1 MKKAR
6 KALAVITS
14 LVMFACASLAA
25 MSTDAAVVTDN
36 TRSEFDSGEETVDVR
51 ILFNFDAKIL
61 DRVKS
66 EAHQKAEEL
75 SKEYYDSLDVL
86 KYTESERLSMQR
98 EYFNVSY
105 ERLSKE
111 LPEKAKKD
119 LAKPVLEDIGVD
131 ITEDIEYPNY
141 GLILCKLNKEQLSK
155 AEKSDIIKSVS
166 IDKDWNNE
174 NYIGSP
180 SIYPVIT
187 GTTTTGANTTYTT
200 STTTAAAAT
209 TEIPDKPKLTAV
221 VLSIS
226 DTTMLLK
233 PDKGSD
239 YFNICDRFILARKEM
254 SNDVT
259 PTVGMKL
266 EITHSGAFLTTYPS
280 RFGKVEN
287 VSVVSDVPAV
297 TKGDTNCDDQV
308 DMADAVLI
316 MQALANPDKY
326 GEKANGYGRL
336 TALGKL
342 NGDMNG
348 DGLTVGDAQAIQKK
362 LLGLSENEQSEES
375 LIGRTYVY
383 EKEGAGGPFTL
394 TLNDNGKFA
403 CYEGSILSYM
413 SAGTWELNGDI
424 VELASPP
431 DESPEQTVYLKV
443 EGSDLVYIG
452 EKSDNFTNVKVQD
465 GEKFTDTKI
474 RSKVDW
480 YDDYMFS
487 LKKDTDWS
495 RKNSNLSAVIK
506 DTDELKNYLEQF
518 CSEKVMSDYLD
529 KYDDSF
535 FKDNVLFMKWIFQGS
550 GSAGPVYMVNVTM
563 QPKGLCMFIMYNGLL
578 DGDDMASACLAQV
591 IVPKESYD
599 DSKEYKWVGYNVTI

>member
-1 MKKAR
+1 M
-6 KALAVITS
+6 I
-14 LVMFACASLAA
+14 
-25 MSTDAAVVTDN
+25 
-36 TRSEFDSGEETVDVR
+36 
-51 ILFNFDAKIL
+51 IL
-61 DRVKS
+61 
-66 EAHQKAEEL
+66 Q
-75 SKEYYDSLDVL
+75 
-86 KYTESERLSMQR
+86 
-98 EYFNVSY
+98 
-105 ERLSKE
+105 
-111 LPEKAKKD
+111 
-119 LAKPVLEDIGVD
+119 
-131 ITEDIEYPNY
+131 
-141 GLILCKLNKEQLSK
+141 
-155 AEKSDIIKSVS
+155 S
-166 IDKDWNNE
+166 I
-174 NYIGSP
+174 
-180 SIYPVIT
+180 
-187 GTTTTGANTTYTT
+187 
-200 STTTAAAAT
+200 
-209 TEIPDKPKLTAV
+209 
-221 VLSIS
+221 
-226 DTTMLLK
+226 
-233 PDKGSD
+233 
-239 YFNICDRFILARKEM
+239 
-254 SNDVT
+254 
-259 PTVGMKL
+259 
-266 EITHSGAFLTTYPS
+266 
-280 RFGKVEN
+280 
-287 VSVVSDVPAV
+287 
-297 TKGDTNCDDQV
+297 
-308 DMADAVLI
+308 
-316 MQALANPDKY
+316 ANPDKY

-424 VELASPP
+424 VKLASPP
-431 DESPEQTVYLKV
+431 DESPEKTVYLKV

-495 RKNSNLSAVIK
+495 RKNNNLSAVIK

-518 CSEKVMSDYLD
+518 CSEKVMSVYLD
-529 KYDDSF
+529 KYDGSF

-550 GSAGPVYMVNVTM
+550 GSAGPVYMVNVIM
-563 QPKGLCMFIMYNGLL
+563 QPKGLGMFIMYNGLL
-578 DGDDMASACLAQV
+578 NGDDMASVCLAQV
-591 IVPKESYD
+591 IVPKEGYD